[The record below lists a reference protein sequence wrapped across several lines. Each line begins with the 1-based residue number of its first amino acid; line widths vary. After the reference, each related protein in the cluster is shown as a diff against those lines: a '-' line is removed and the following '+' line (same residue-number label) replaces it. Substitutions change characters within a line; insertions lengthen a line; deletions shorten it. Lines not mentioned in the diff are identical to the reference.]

1 MDNQKLIQECGF
13 NSFEEVVKRVN
24 ELVDV
29 MRVGR
34 ARAEKYLDRFNNEAK
49 QFLKDGQ
56 KDKAKRILT
65 KKKKHAERVKTI
77 DSQLDIILGKLKEV
91 KNSTQ
96 MLQVMK
102 AIKYC
107 NNLLLSELDE
117 KDLKEKN
124 SETNENQD
132 LIDNDK
138 EICKYLDILAK
149 NTAKKAKP
157 APSTVPVSVPVPSP
171 APASTHVDK
180 VEDKIQFPQPE
191 DNETNFPMDNNDM
204 MGNNNNYNQN
214 KIEQTHNQV
223 QNPYLNKNM
232 NNNNNNTFNNNSNT
246 KKTYDYNDY
255 KNNNYNNN
263 NNNFNNNNNYN
274 NNNLNNIINNN
285 NYNNN
290 YNNNFN
296 NNNKNNYS
304 NNNFNKNNF
313 NNNNFNNYNNN
324 NFNNNNYQKKVS
336 NPYDNIF

>member
-56 KDKAKRILT
+56 KDKAKRVLT

-77 DSQLDIILGKLKEV
+77 DSQLDIILGKLREV

-107 NNLLLSELDE
+107 NNLLLSELNE
-117 KDLKEKN
+117 KDYKEN
-124 SETNENQD
+124 NAENNENQD

-149 NTAKKAKP
+149 NTTKKTKP
-157 APSTVPVSVPVPSP
+157 APSTVSMPVPVPSP
-171 APASTHVDK
+171 VPESTHVDK
-180 VEDKIQFPQPE
+180 LDDKIQFPQPE
-191 DNETNFPMDNNDM
+191 DNENNFPMDNNDT
-204 MGNNNNYNQN
+204 MGSNTNLNQN
-214 KIEQTHNQV
+214 RIEQTQNKA
-223 QNPYLNKNM
+223 QNPYLTKNV
-232 NNNNNNTFNNNSNT
+232 NNNNVFNNNSNP
-246 KKTYDYNDY
+246 KKTYNYNDY

-296 NNNKNNYS
+296 NNN
-304 NNNFNKNNF
+304 F
-313 NNNNFNNYNNN
+313 NNNNFSNNN
-324 NFNNNNYQKKVS
+324 NNNSNNNNYQKKVS

>member
-124 SETNENQD
+124 SENNENQD

-157 APSTVPVSVPVPSP
+157 APSTVPVSVSVPSP

-223 QNPYLNKNM
+223 QNPYLNKNI
-232 NNNNNNTFNNNSNT
+232 NNNTFNNNSNT
-246 KKTYDYNDY
+246 KKNYDYNDY
-255 KNNNYNNN
+255 K
-263 NNNFNNNNNYN
+263 
-274 NNNLNNIINNN
+274 
-285 NYNNN
+285 
-290 YNNNFN
+290 NNNFN

>member
-77 DSQLDIILGKLKEV
+77 DSQLNIILEKLREV

-117 KDLKEKN
+117 KDFKEKN
-124 SETNENQD
+124 SENNENQD

-149 NTAKKAKP
+149 NTTKKAKP
-157 APSTVPVSVPVPSP
+157 APSNVPIPVPVPSP
-171 APASTHVDK
+171 VPESTHVDK

-191 DNETNFPMDNNDM
+191 DNENNFPMDNNDM
-204 MGNNNNYNQN
+204 MGNNNYSNQN
-214 KIEQTHNQV
+214 KIQQTQNQV
-223 QNPYLNKNM
+223 QNPYLNKNV
-232 NNNNNNTFNNNSNT
+232 NNN
-246 KKTYDYNDY
+246 
-255 KNNNYNNN
+255 
-263 NNNFNNNNNYN
+263 
-274 NNNLNNIINNN
+274 
-285 NYNNN
+285 
-290 YNNNFN
+290 
-296 NNNKNNYS
+296 
-304 NNNFNKNNF
+304 NNF

>member
-56 KDKAKRILT
+56 KDKAKRVLT

-77 DSQLDIILGKLKEV
+77 DSQLDIILGKLREV

-117 KDLKEKN
+117 KDFKEN
-124 SETNENQD
+124 NTENNENQD

-157 APSTVPVSVPVPSP
+157 KPAPSTVPMPVPAPSP
-171 APASTHVDK
+171 VSESTHVDK
-180 VEDKIQFPQPE
+180 VEDKNQFPQPE
-191 DNETNFPMDNNDM
+191 DNENTFPMDNNDM
-204 MGNNNNYNQN
+204 MGNNNYSNQN
-214 KIEQTHNQV
+214 KIEQTQNQA
-223 QNPYLNKNM
+223 QNPYVNKNV
-232 NNNNNNTFNNNSNT
+232 NNNNIFNNNSNT
-246 KKTYDYNDY
+246 KKNYDYNDY

-263 NNNFNNNNNYN
+263 INNNFNNNNNYNNN

-290 YNNNFN
+290 NYNNNFN
-296 NNNKNNYS
+296 N
-304 NNNFNKNNF
+304 NNF

-336 NPYDNIF
+336 NPYDKIF